1 MSEYQKLLIAEAME
15 ATTIEIVKRDEV
27 GLPIL
32 NDKYYQGCAC
42 TADDK
47 KVWVFY
53 GNENGEDDKVI
64 SPDEFNKNWVITN
77 ILFE

>member
-1 MSEYQKLLIAEAME
+1 MSEYQKLLIAELME

-27 GLPIL
+27 GLLIL

-47 KVWVFY
+47 QIWVFY
-53 GNENGEDDKVI
+53 GNENGEDDEVI
-64 SPDEFNKNWVITN
+64 SPDEFNKNWVVTN
-77 ILFE
+77 ILFY